1 MNKRVKFGCCENLD
15 DVASFIAKLECSKEV
30 LISNPLD
37 DWVIERNRDS
47 FRIEHIYNTNAIEGN
62 TLTFGETALVV
73 NDNITIAEK
82 SLICHLEA
90 VGCAHAFDYVEGL
103 AKTSLILTEQDIK
116 QVHSL
121 VLADKP
127 QHRGIYKNVSVS
139 ISGSNVVLCDPLLI
153 PCKMQE
159 LVAEY
164 NVSKVHELIKI
175 AEFHV
180 FFEHIHPFRDGNGRT
195 GRLLLNLE
203 LLRRGYLPINIKF
216 TDRANY
222 MKSLETA
229 QTTGNTTDFLWMVL
243 RLLDM
248 QQQQHLL
255 QLAQQSG
262 NASC

>member
-1 MNKRVKFGCCENLD
+1 M
-15 DVASFIAKLECSKEV
+15 
-30 LISNPLD
+30 
-37 DWVIERNRDS
+37 
-47 FRIEHIYNTNAIEGN
+47 
-62 TLTFGETALVV
+62 
-73 NDNITIAEK
+73 
-82 SLICHLEA
+82 EA

-103 AKTSLILTEQDIK
+103 AKTSLVLTEQDIK

-127 QHRGIYKNVSVS
+127 QHKGVYRNVSVS
-139 ISGSNVVLCDPLLI
+139 ISGSDVLLCDPLLI
-153 PCKMQE
+153 PDKMQE
-159 LVAEY
+159 LITEY
-164 NVSKVHELIKI
+164 NVSKVHDLIKI

-203 LLRRGYLPINIKF
+203 LHRHGYLPINIKF

-243 RLLDM
+243 KLLEK
-248 QQQQHLL
+248 QQQQHIL
-255 QLAQQSG
+255 QLEQQSR
-262 NASC
+262 SP

>member
-1 MNKRVKFGCCENLD
+1 MNNPIKFGCYENHS
-15 DVASFIAKLECSKEV
+15 DVAGFIAKLEHNKEI
-30 LISNPLD
+30 LNSNPLD

-103 AKTSLILTEQDIK
+103 AKTSSILTEQDIK
-116 QVHSL
+116 QIHSL

-127 QHRGIYKNVSVS
+127 QHKGIYRNVSVS
-139 ISGSNVVLCDPLLI
+139 ISGSVVILCDPLLI
-153 PCKMQE
+153 SGKMQE
-159 LVAEY
+159 LIAEY
-164 NVSKVHELIKI
+164 NASEVHDLIKI

-203 LLRRGYLPINIKF
+203 LLRHGYLPINIKF

-243 RLLDM
+243 RLLDE
-248 QQQQHLL
+248 QQQRHLL
-255 QLAQQSG
+255 QLKQQSG
-262 NASC
+262 NQ